1 MVKNNGNMKR
11 TIKTLTLAV
20 MALLT
25 VTLGGCQSEN
35 SMKQSET
42 PVIDAIMARR
52 SVRQY
57 EDKAVP
63 RELLQQIAVCGV
75 NAPNAMNKQEWEVRI
90 IDDENYLNEVTELM
104 KVDMPF
110 FVKSDDPN
118 FRNAFRNATALIA
131 VACPDDPMGMTLI
144 NVGLMGENMC
154 LAAQELGLGT
164 CVMAGPSAFL
174 VNSPKAKPYLDR
186 LGFSEG
192 YKLRYVLGVG
202 YPAESPEAKPRDLS
216 KIKFV
221 E

>member
-1 MVKNNGNMKR
+1 M
-11 TIKTLTLAV
+11 AA

-25 VTLGGCQSEN
+25 VVLGGCQSEN
-35 SMKQSET
+35 SMKESET
-42 PVIDAIMARR
+42 PVMEAIMARR
-52 SVRQY
+52 SIRQY

-63 RELLQQIAVCGV
+63 RELLQKIAVCGV

-104 KVDMPF
+104 KEDMPF

-131 VACPDDPMGMTLI
+131 VACPDDQMGMTLI

-164 CVMAGPSAFL
+164 CIMAGPSAFL
-174 VNSPKAKPYLDR
+174 VNSPKAKPYLER

-202 YPAESPEAKPRDLS
+202 YPAESPAAKPRDLS

>member
-1 MVKNNGNMKR
+1 M
-11 TIKTLTLAV
+11 AA

-25 VTLGGCQSEN
+25 VVLGGCQSEN

-42 PVIDAIMARR
+42 PVMDAIMARR
-52 SVRQY
+52 SIRQY

-63 RELLQQIAVCGV
+63 RELLQKIAVCGV

-90 IDDENYLNEVTELM
+90 VDDENYLNEVTELM
-104 KVDMPF
+104 KEDMPF

-131 VACPDDPMGMTLI
+131 VACPDDQMGLTLI

-164 CVMAGPSAFL
+164 CIMAGPSAFL

-202 YPAESPEAKPRDLS
+202 YPAESPAAKPRDLS

>member
-1 MVKNNGNMKR
+1 MKL
-11 TIKTLTLAV
+11 TIKGFM
-20 MALLT
+20 MAT
-25 VTLGGCQSEN
+25 VALMLVALGGCQMEN
-35 SMKQSET
+35 KSMKKSET

-52 SVRQY
+52 SVRKY
-57 EDKAVP
+57 EAKPVE
-63 RELLQQIAVCGV
+63 RELLQKIAECGI

-90 IDDENYLNEVTELM
+90 VDNEEYLNEVTEIM
-104 KVDMPF
+104 KEEMPF
-110 FVKSDDPN
+110 FVKSDEQG
-118 FRNAFRNATALIA
+118 FRNAFRNASALIA
-131 VACPDDPMGMTLI
+131 VACPDDPMGMCLI

-164 CVMAGPSAFL
+164 CVMAAPSMFL
-174 VNSPKAKPYLDR
+174 NTSEKARPYLEK

-202 YPAESPEAKPRDLS
+202 YPAESPEAKPRDMS

>member
-1 MVKNNGNMKR
+1 M
-11 TIKTLTLAV
+11 AA

-25 VTLGGCQSEN
+25 VVLGGCQSEN
-35 SMKQSET
+35 SMKESET
-42 PVIDAIMARR
+42 PVMDAIMARR
-52 SVRQY
+52 SIRQY

-63 RELLQQIAVCGV
+63 RELLQKIAVCGV

-90 IDDENYLNEVTELM
+90 VDDENYLNEVTELM
-104 KVDMPF
+104 KEDMPF

-131 VACPDDPMGMTLI
+131 VACPDDQMGMTLI

-202 YPAESPEAKPRDLS
+202 YPAESPAAKPRDLS